1 MIAVKNIIKYYGNY
15 QALKDISFNI
25 NKGEIVGL
33 LGPNGAGKSTTMRI
47 LTGYIPATSGQ
58 IFVDNYEVH
67 EKSHEVKKLIGY
79 MPENISLYMDMRVYD
94 YLYFCA
100 KLKSIP
106 RTQIKKRIDHV
117 IEMIGLGERRSF
129 IIGNLSK
136 GYRQRVGLAQAILHE
151 PAILV
156 LDEPTVG
163 LDPNQIIEIRNLIKG
178 LSGERTV
185 ILSTHILSEVEETC
199 QKVII
204 IKTGNII
211 AENNIPTLKKIV
223 DNEIKSGNIE
233 LIVKDK
239 SDEAIGLL
247 RSMPSIRYANLDKD
261 TNHISIT
268 TEGKEDIR
276 STIIKKLVDSNFEV
290 LEMKS
295 KALSLEEVF
304 LHFTTKGTTAE
315 ANTIEDNSDNNA
327 DNNNNADNSN
337 VDSVASNNG
346 ANTSENTNDDINNTN
361 NTDDTNDTSEK
372 QDQAVSTNTLG

>member
-15 QALKDISFNI
+15 QALKNISFNI
-25 NKGEIVGL
+25 KKGEIVGF
-33 LGPNGAGKSTTMRI
+33 LGPNGAGKTTTMRI

-58 IFVDNYEVH
+58 ILVDNYEVH
-67 EKSHEVKKLIGY
+67 DKPHEVKKLIGY

-94 YLYFCA
+94 YLHFCA

-106 RTQIKKRIDHV
+106 RTQIKKRIDTV
-117 IEMIGLGERRSF
+117 IEMIGLGERRNF

-163 LDPNQIIEIRNLIKG
+163 LDPNQIIEIRNLVKG

-211 AENNIPTLKKIV
+211 AENSIVELKKTV
-223 DNEIKSGNIE
+223 DDEIKSGNIE
-233 LIVKDK
+233 IVLKDK
-239 SDEAIGLL
+239 SDEAMRLL
-247 RSMPSIRYANLDKD
+247 RTMASIRYAHLDEKM
-261 TNHISIT
+261 HRISIT
-268 TEGKEDIR
+268 TEGKADIR
-276 STIIKKLVDSNFEV
+276 SEIARKLVQGNFQM

-295 KALSLEEVF
+295 KELTLEEVF
-304 LHFTTKGTTAE
+304 LHFTGQNAPAISTTGKSSSNVDNTKSSD
-315 ANTIEDNSDNNA
+315 DNDSNDDNNA
-327 DNNNNADNSN
+327 SKEQSEAQL
-337 VDSVASNNG
+337 
-346 ANTSENTNDDINNTN
+346 ANTAE
-361 NTDDTNDTSEK
+361 
-372 QDQAVSTNTLG
+372 

>member
-1 MIAVKNIIKYYGNY
+1 MISVKNIIKYYGNY
-15 QALKDISFNI
+15 QALKNISFNVK
-25 NKGEIVGL
+25 KGEIVGF
-33 LGPNGAGKSTTMRI
+33 LGPNGAGKTTTMRI

-58 IFVDNYEVH
+58 IFVDNCEVH
-67 EKSHEVKKLIGY
+67 EKPHEVKKLIGY

-106 RTQIKKRIDHV
+106 RTTIKKRIDTV
-117 IEMIGLGERRSF
+117 IEMIGLGERRNF

-211 AENNIPTLKKIV
+211 AENSIASLKKTV
-223 DNEIKSGNIE
+223 DDEIKSGNTE
-233 LIVKDK
+233 IVLKDK
-239 SDEAIGLL
+239 SDEAIRLL
-247 RSMPSIRYANLDKD
+247 RAMPSIRYANLDETTK
-261 TNHISIT
+261 HIAVT
-268 TEGKEDIR
+268 TEGKDDIR
-276 STIIKKLVDSNFEV
+276 SLIVKKLVASNFEV
-290 LEMKS
+290 LEMRS

-304 LHFTTKGTTAE
+304 LHFTSQNKPATVVGKSDTQSNSTDDNANSSDDTT
-315 ANTIEDNSDNNA
+315 
-327 DNNNNADNSN
+327 
-337 VDSVASNNG
+337 
-346 ANTSENTNDDINNTN
+346 NTSDHEQNKVV
-361 NTDDTNDTSEK
+361 EE
-372 QDQAVSTNTLG
+372 TNTLG